1 MSVVLA
7 IARGAAVLNVLL
19 LTLLTYVWAG
29 NYRRHGA
36 THTLGL
42 LTFAAFL
49 IVQNLLW
56 LYLYVL
62 HAGFVDWFIVSGPD
76 IQWGVTGLC
85 GLQTIALL
93 FLTRITWR

>member
-1 MSVVLA
+1 MSVLLQ
-7 IARGAAVLNVLL
+7 IARGAAVLNILL
-19 LTLLTYVWAG
+19 LGILSYVWGG

-36 THTLGL
+36 SHTLGL

-49 IVQNLLW
+49 VVQNVLW
-56 LYLYVL
+56 LYLYV
-62 HAGFVDWFIVSGPD
+62 GNDTFVDWFLLSSPD

>member
-1 MSVVLA
+1 MSVLLQ
-7 IARGAAVLNVLL
+7 IARGAAVLNILL
-19 LTLLTYVWAG
+19 LGILSYVWGG

-36 THTLGL
+36 SHTLGL

-49 IVQNLLW
+49 VVQNVLW
-56 LYLYVL
+56 LYLYV
-62 HAGFVDWFIVSGPD
+62 GNDTFVDWFLLSGPD

-85 GLQTIALL
+85 GLQTVALL

>member
-1 MSVVLA
+1 MSVILE
-7 IARGAAVLNVLL
+7 IARGAAVLNIVLL
-19 LTLLTYVWAG
+19 GLLTYVWGG

-36 THTLGL
+36 SHTLGL

-49 IVQNLLW
+49 LVQNALW

-62 HAGFVDWFIVSGPD
+62 HDGFVGWFLVSGPD

-85 GLQTIALL
+85 GLQTLALL

>member
-1 MSVVLA
+1 MSVVLQ
-7 IARGAAVLNVLL
+7 IARGAAVANLL
-19 LTLLTYVWAG
+19 LLGVLTYVWAG

-36 THTLGL
+36 SHTLGL

-49 IVQNLLW
+49 LVQNLLW
-56 LYLYVL
+56 LYLYGF
-62 HAGFVDWFIVSGPD
+62 HAQFVDWFLASGAD

-93 FLTRITWR
+93 FLTRVTWR